1 MSSGVRIA
9 DQGHFWVGVTY
20 EQRDGQSLVDGSQLY
35 VEYQIPEEQTQPH
48 PVVLIHGGGGQ
59 AVDWMSTP
67 DGRPGW
73 RTLLL
78 QRGYAVYLVDRP
90 GHGRSPR
97 HLAEKDGPAGPGP
110 MPSAEAL
117 GQLFAGRSDPL
128 HTQWPGTG
136 EPNDPAL
143 AQLLASQRQTPFDLG
158 QDHEWM
164 RQRGA
169 ELLDRIGPAIVI
181 TSSAG
186 GPSGWL
192 MADARPRQ
200 VRAIV
205 ALEPLGPSGPV
216 PLSWG
221 LSEAPIT
228 YDPPI
233 SSPNELALVNQT
245 ADGDSSHLTLQ
256 ADPARRLPQLAE
268 IPIAIVSGERSFANT
283 MDAGTVAYLRQ
294 AGCTRVDHLALAEL
308 GIHGN
313 GHLMMIERNN
323 DAVLDAVTDW
333 LGKQLRGHND
343 FHLTGAFTPLG
354 PAVG

>member
-1 MSSGVRIA
+1 MMSGVRLA
-9 DQGHFWVGVTY
+9 DQGHFWIGVTY

-35 VEYQIPEEQTQPH
+35 VEYQIPEVQTQPH

-59 AVDWMSTP
+59 ALDWMTTP

-97 HLAEKDGPAGPGP
+97 HLAEKDEPAGPGP
-110 MPSAEAL
+110 LPTAEAL
-117 GQLFAGRSDPL
+117 GEMFAGRSDTL

-158 QDHEWM
+158 KDHEWM

-192 MADARPRQ
+192 MADARPRL

-205 ALEPLGPSGPV
+205 ALEPLGPSGPL

-221 LSEAPIT
+221 LSAARIT
-228 YDPPI
+228 YDPPVA
-233 SSPNELALVNQT
+233 SPNELVLVNKP
-245 ADGDSSHLTLQ
+245 AERDRPALTLQ
-256 ADPARRLPQLAE
+256 GEPARRLPQLAE
-268 IPIAIVSGERSFANT
+268 VPIAIVSGERSFASA
-283 MDAGTVAYLRQ
+283 MDIGTVEYLRQ
-294 AGCTRVDHLALAEL
+294 AGCIRVDHVVLAER

-323 DAVLDAVTDW
+323 GAVLDAVTDW
-333 LGKQLRGHND
+333 LGKQLRSHND
-343 FHLTGAFTPLG
+343 SHLAGASRQLG
-354 PAVG
+354 PAAG